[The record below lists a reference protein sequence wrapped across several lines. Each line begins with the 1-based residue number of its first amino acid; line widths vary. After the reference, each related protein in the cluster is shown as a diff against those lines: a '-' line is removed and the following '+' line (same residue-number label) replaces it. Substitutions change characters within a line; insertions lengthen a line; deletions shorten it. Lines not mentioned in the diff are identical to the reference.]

1 MDEKIEMVLD
11 TVRIV
16 TSENKGV
23 VIEPL
28 ELQEGTLTIK
38 YKEGRN
44 QECPECVMSP
54 NSFRDMVMRMCKT
67 QAPYVTDVVLVLI

>member
-28 ELQEGTLTIK
+28 GLQEGTLTIK

-67 QAPYVTDVVLVLI
+67 QAPYVTDVVLV